1 MKIVWGRSL
10 GWNMSFNGAGKF
22 RPGVWQPME
31 ITEKLF
37 DGPDC
42 YTWREVFAYRPV
54 KTISGKWVWM
64 RKIYKQR
71 YWAVWGSG
79 FHMEPHVE
87 YGELFDILTSPTGS
101 PIPLGQGQVPPKPAP
116 PPRTP

>member
-1 MKIVWGRSL
+1 
-10 GWNMSFNGAGKF
+10 MSFNGAGKF
-22 RPGVWQPME
+22 RPGAWQPME

-37 DGPDC
+37 NGPDC
-42 YTWREVFAYRPV
+42 YIWREVFAYRPV

-71 YWAVWGSG
+71 YRAVWGGG

-101 PIPLGQGQVPPKPAP
+101 PIPLGQGQGQVPPKPAP
-116 PPRTP
+116 PPKKP